1 MTGTDRCATPG
12 CPGDGRYSA
21 PGRGHDEG
29 CRHPVPPTDPA
40 VTAVAEA
47 LCWPAHPGYKP
58 GGCEPCRERAYIAVS
73 AARPIIEAEV
83 RERIAARIR
92 AEVDTFA
99 VGDYGRGHNA
109 AMDLAARIVEGT

>member
-1 MTGTDRCATPG
+1 MT
-12 CPGDGRYSA
+12 
-21 PGRGHDEG
+21 HDS
-29 CRHPVPPTDPA
+29 A

-83 RERIAARIR
+83 RERIAAVYDEKARTMH
-92 AEVDTFA
+92 AEYERGLFRYGSAIEPGSRDVFLEAAIDACDT
-99 VGDYGRGHNA
+99 
-109 AMDLAARIVEGT
+109 AARIARGTA